1 MAFCPNC
8 NAAIAGDA
16 EDCDVCG
23 TSFGSDT
30 WLPLDSQ
37 AGSRP
42 PAGLAALIFKLGLA
56 SVLLPVAGFVIGAL
70 ITALLPGC
78 RCEEGLGCRGC
89 GANGLTEFLLYDGLL
104 AGLAAVMFVFPVSA
118 VLAVLVARM
127 KSNPS

>member
-8 NAAIAGDA
+8 NAVIANDA

-37 AGSRP
+37 PSTALRRG
-42 PAGLAALIFKLGLA
+42 PATLIFRLGLA
-56 SVLLPVAGFVIGAL
+56 SVLLPLAGFVIGML
-70 ITALLPGC
+70 ITTLLPGC
-78 RCEEGLGCRGC
+78 RCEEELGCRGC
-89 GANGLTEFLLYDGLL
+89 GANGLTEFLLYDGFA
-104 AGLAAVMFVFPVSA
+104 AGLVAVMFVFPVSA
-118 VLAVLVARM
+118 MLAVLVARM